1 MTRHRHVIMA
11 LLLAATALP
20 ARAAAQQSKAPPRGF
35 LLGIGGGRSSVRDS
49 RTDEQ
54 GSGGMISFRIG
65 AGVGRGITP
74 MVEAVGHRL
83 SDVALP
89 ERVATAEHVLSTSA
103 FLASVQVELPASFY
117 ARPGVGSAYHQ
128 FVAPDS
134 ATDEDGAL
142 YADIETVP
150 AASLALGR
158 TMLVARPL
166 VVAVEGT
173 ALWTRNGEVSGDRR
187 SLCIQV
193 IAMVRF

>member
-1 MTRHRHVIMA
+1 MTHHRLVLVG
-11 LLLAATALP
+11 LLVAAAVFP
-20 ARAAAQQSKAPPRGF
+20 AQAAAQLSKGPPRGF
-35 LLGIGGGRSSVRDS
+35 LFGIGGGMGSVRDS
-49 RTDEQ
+49 RADEQ

-83 SDVALP
+83 PDVALP
-89 ERVATAEHVLSTSA
+89 ERVATTEHVLTTSA

-117 ARPGVGSAYHQ
+117 VRPGVGSAYHQ

-134 ATDEDGAL
+134 ATNEYGAL
-142 YADIETVP
+142 YADVETVP
-150 AASLALGR
+150 AASLAIGR

-173 ALWTRNGEVSGDRR
+173 SLWTRNGEVSGDRR
-187 SLCIQV
+187 SLSVQV